1 LAETKLK
8 IAVFIDFDNIE
19 IGVKTTL
26 GSHFDAGAVLEAIKE
41 RGDVVT
47 KIAYGDWTRAG
58 DYSRSL
64 TQHAIHMV
72 QRNLTPGGD
81 KNGADINLALDA
93 LEMAFTHSHIN
104 TFVIVSGDSDFMAL
118 VEKLKQYDRKVL
130 VVGGRA
136 FTSQILQKNCHEF
149 IAYENLVGRRAGP
162 RGRPAQD
169 TPLTGAVTLVRRALK
184 VLTDREVSPQLG
196 VLKSTL
202 LQLDPTF
209 SEREYGASTFRDL
222 VQRLDR
228 AGYVTL
234 KGSDRNLYVE
244 LREGTEGAPAR
255 EPEPAALVADTPPER
270 APEPVEP
277 AERAAAPAPPAPPA
291 PALDEEPDGQLAI
304 LPTPRG
310 SQDPDLDALDAAA
323 YAAAHGLPRPGR
335 GGRDQRDGRQGRDGR
350 RDGRDQRDGREQRDG
365 RRPQPAPGGAQ
376 AQAPAPAGDPALQ
389 GEGYRLMEQVF
400 TKPGAVQRWPLYL
413 RQAKAV
419 LRAADETFDE
429 RKYGFSGLVEALRFG
444 QREGLFRLDR
454 DRQGVLRVYPGQ
466 LLQRLGSGDGI
477 APAAAHAPAEPAE
490 APLPLEGAASLAA
503 PVYAAVED
511 APELTL
517 NPEPLAEA
525 AEAGP
530 APKKGRRRAGAA
542 KKAAPARKAAA
553 KPRAPKA
560 APARKRAPR
569 KGAAESDS

>member
-234 KGSDRNLYVE
+234 KGSDRSLYVE

-255 EPEPAALVADTPPER
+255 EPEPAALVADASPER
-270 APEPVEP
+270 APEPGEP
-277 AERAAAPAPPAPPA
+277 AERAASPAPPA
-291 PALDEEPDGQLAI
+291 PAPTGDEDPDGQLAV
-304 LPTPRG
+304 LPLPG
-310 SQDPDLDALDAAA
+310 GPQDPDLDALDAAA

-335 GGRDQRDGRQGRDGR
+335 GGRDHRDGRQARDGR
-350 RDGRDQRDGREQRDG
+350 GGRDQRDGRDQPRDG
-365 RRPQPAPGGAQ
+365 RRPPQQGGGAQ
-376 AQAPAPAGDPALQ
+376 PQAPVADPALQ
-389 GEGYRLMEQVF
+389 GEGYKVMEQVF
-400 TKPGAVQRWPLYL
+400 LKPGAVQRWPLYL

-429 RKYGFSGLVEALRFG
+429 RKYGFTGLVEALRFG

-466 LLQRLGSGDGI
+466 LLQGVAGGDGTR
-477 APAAAHAPAEPAE
+477 AAAPIAGAEPSE
-490 APLPLEGAASLAA
+490 ATLPFAGSA
-503 PVYAAVED
+503 PVTAPVEHAAVED
-511 APELTL
+511 APE
-517 NPEPLAEA
+517 PVMEAEA
-525 AEAGP
+525 ELVGEAADAP
-530 APKKGRRRAGAA
+530 AKKGRRRGGAA
-542 KKAAPARKAAA
+542 KKAVASRKAAA
-553 KPRAPKA
+553 KPRAAKA
-560 APARKRAPR
+560 AAPKKRVGRK
-569 KGAAESDS
+569 AADSEA

>member
-162 RGRPAQD
+162 RGRPPQD

-228 AGYVTL
+228 AGYVIL

-244 LREGTEGAPAR
+244 LREGTEGAPAAR
-255 EPEPAALVADTPPER
+255 ETEPAAAVADQTPER
-270 APEPVEP
+270 APEP
-277 AERAAAPAPPAPPA
+277 AEREEEPMAASAPTASAPAAVPARNA
-291 PALDEEPDGQLAI
+291 EEDPEGQLAI
-304 LPTPRG
+304 LPPPR
-310 SQDPDLDALDAAA
+310 DPALEDLDALDAAA
-323 YAAAHGLPRPGR
+323 YAAAHGLPRPR
-335 GGRDQRDGRQGRDGR
+335 PARDGGRA
-350 RDGRDQRDGREQRDG
+350 RDGREARGGPGRENRGDRGATEGG
-365 RRPQPAPGGAQ
+365 RRPPQGQPQGQGQAPPVVADPVAQ
-376 AQAPAPAGDPALQ
+376 A
-389 GEGYRLMEQVF
+389 EGYKVMQRVF
-400 TKPGAVQRWPLYL
+400 ERPGAVVRWPLYL

-419 LRAADETFDE
+419 LRAGDETFDE
-429 RKYGFSGLVEALRFG
+429 RRYGFNGLVEALRYG
-444 QREGLFRLDR
+444 QKEGLFRLDR

-466 LLQRLGSGDGI
+466 LLQRLAEGFPREEASTAAGAPTDSMETTQ
-477 APAAAHAPAEPAE
+477 APARSE
-490 APLPLEGAASLAA
+490 APVVEAE
-503 PVYAAVED
+503 VVDVED
-511 APELTL
+511 AAL
-517 NPEPLAEA
+517 PLAKA
-525 AEAGP
+525 AEASP
-530 APKKGRRRAGAA
+530 AKPKRRAGAA
-542 KKAAPARKAAA
+542 KKTAGAAKKAA
-553 KPRAPKA
+553 KPRPAKAAAPK
-560 APARKRAPR
+560 KRTR
-569 KGAAESDS
+569 AAE